1 MKKKKRKKIE
11 NEGCIYTRLL
21 IIKDKIPVSDGPIL
35 DLVTIDNRSTVLEQ
49 DTMSSAN
56 GFNSLVQL
64 SIRFIPT
71 PM

>member
-1 MKKKKRKKIE
+1 MAR
-11 NEGCIYTRLL
+11 
-21 IIKDKIPVSDGPIL
+21 IL

-71 PM
+71 LSPLIPSQ

>member
-21 IIKDKIPVSDGPIL
+21 IIKDKFQMARIL

>member
-1 MKKKKRKKIE
+1 MAR
-11 NEGCIYTRLL
+11 
-21 IIKDKIPVSDGPIL
+21 IL